1 MEPVMTT
8 QARVAPTLE
17 SNSMHIHPSS
27 DMNPKIVISTS
38 DFDRLEALADSL
50 AAAEGATKQALLGEL
65 ARAEVVEANQLPP
78 TVVAMNSTVRFRIES
93 KDEEFNL
100 TLVYPR
106 DAGKFPN
113 TISVLTPV
121 GTALLGMP
129 AGGRIQWPRPD
140 GEILEV
146 RILSIAH

>member
-1 MEPVMTT
+1 MHT
-8 QARVAPTLE
+8 Q
-17 SNSMHIHPSS
+17 PST
-27 DMNPKIVISTS
+27 DINPDIVISS
-38 DFDRLEALADSL
+38 GDFDRLEALADSL
-50 AAAEGATKQALLGEL
+50 TAAQESTRQALLGEL
-65 ARAEVVEANQLPP
+65 ARAEVVEASELPP

-93 KDEEFNL
+93 SDEEFRL

-121 GTALLGMP
+121 GMALLGMS

-146 RILSIAH
+146 RILSIADR